1 MIDDTVFESSSM
13 VNIQYMTN
21 SGVWNTVYVTQN
33 IPIQITQA
41 MEQTRKIFPKA
52 RIRAVDAKTG
62 ALIDKL

>member
-1 MIDDTVFESSSM
+1 MNDNNIFESSST
-13 VNIQYMTN
+13 VKIQYMTN
-21 SGVWNTVYVTQN
+21 SGIWNTVYITQN

-52 RIRAVDAKTG
+52 RIRAIDAKTG